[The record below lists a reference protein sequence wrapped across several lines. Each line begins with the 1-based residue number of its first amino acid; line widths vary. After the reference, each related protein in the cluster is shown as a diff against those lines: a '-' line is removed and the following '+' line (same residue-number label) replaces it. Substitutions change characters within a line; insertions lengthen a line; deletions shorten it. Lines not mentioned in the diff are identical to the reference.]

1 MATPILNI
9 IDELNITKKLI
20 EIKENAKKVQQTRLY
35 FNIACI
41 ILPATIIHYITIT
54 DKSRLLTLAK
64 YITMRYYKRIN

>member
-20 EIKENAKKVQQTRLY
+20 EIKENTKKVQQTRLY

-41 ILPATIIHYITIT
+41 ILPATINHYITI
-54 DKSRLLTLAK
+54 SRLLTLAK

>member
-20 EIKENAKKVQQTRLY
+20 EIKENTKKVQQTRLY

-41 ILPATIIHYITIT
+41 IVPAIT
-54 DKSRLLTLAK
+54 
-64 YITMRYYKRIN
+64 

>member
-41 ILPATIIHYITIT
+41 IVPATII
-54 DKSRLLTLAK
+54 
-64 YITMRYYKRIN
+64 

>member
-20 EIKENAKKVQQTRLY
+20 EIKENTKKVQLTRLY

-41 ILPATIIHYITIT
+41 ILPATIIHYITI
-54 DKSRLLTLAK
+54 DKNRLPTLAK